1 MSKVITSTLARFP
14 GTVTI
19 ADPMN
24 FSQWMAWRAARDN
37 ANLQHVAAVGE
48 DEEGKATR
56 TLTYGEIGLV
66 DAYTLATLPGV
77 LACVEKWEL
86 ENFPNSLTIETFPA
100 AGSKYTRLDIA
111 NLLIW
116 LAHEVDDV
124 AFGEGNDPNE

>member
-24 FSQWMAWRAARDN
+24 FSQWMAWRASRDN

-86 ENFPNSLTIETFPA
+86 ENFPNSLTVETFPA